1 MALFILAIA
10 VKLGLHRSAL
20 AKNESAFKQLSTGMT
35 KREVELVMGNPNKSS
50 DTRQYYE
57 LANRGVFVTVIGNL
71 EFQNDTLSRI
81 WKDTID

>member
-1 MALFILAIA
+1 MMKLKSVIRILMVVFILGIA

-35 KREVELVMGNPNKSS
+35 KRKVELVMGNPNKSS

-57 LANRGVFVTVIGNL
+57 LANLGVFIFVIR
-71 EFQNDTLSRI
+71 F
-81 WKDTID
+81 